1 MPSRILIYT
10 GKGGTGKSVISCATG
25 LRCSELGYRTM
36 VLSADPAHSLSDA
49 FSTNIG
55 SEPVE
60 VSRNLWA
67 MQIDSIA
74 EVKKSYAAIQE
85 YFAKVLS
92 AKGIDEVL
100 AYELASLPA
109 MTNTFALLKLEE
121 LEGSDYDVIILDTVP
136 SGEALRYIFLPKIVG
151 KVGRKLL
158 GMLSHLPGAVKL
170 LEPIFGAPTP
180 DKEAIR
186 GQVSFVGRLERL
198 WGILSDVDRSSVRL
212 IANPDTFSFENLM
225 RTLLITNLYGVNVDL
240 AIINKVLPSV
250 VKDGYFKEWISSQEE
265 IEKKLERN
273 VYPLPVKRLRLFE
286 RELKGMDMLK
296 KCADELFG
304 EEDPASIYY
313 KGSPFE
319 ISSSKDRLVIRI
331 RAPFTSKEDLK
342 TERFGD
348 ELIVRMKTEIG
359 EVVNVIPLPAMA
371 YLMSLKRAK
380 LSGGRLTI
388 EFERDR

>member
-25 LRCSELGYRTM
+25 LRCSELGYKTM

-49 FSTNIG
+49 FSTNVG

-60 VSRNLWA
+60 VSKNLWA

-121 LEGSDYDVIILDTVP
+121 LEGSDYDVVILDTVP

-151 KVGRKLL
+151 RVGRKLL
-158 GMLSHLPGAVKL
+158 GMLSPLAGAMKL

-186 GQVSFVGRLERL
+186 GQVSLVGRLERL

-265 IEKKLERN
+265 IERKLERN

-331 RAPFTSKEDLK
+331 RAPFTSKEDLDV
-342 TERFGD
+342 ERFGD
-348 ELIVRMKTEIG
+348 ELIVRMKTEMG

-380 LSGGRLTI
+380 LSGGRLNV
-388 EFERDR
+388 EFERER

>member
-1 MPSRILIYT
+1 
-10 GKGGTGKSVISCATG
+10 
-25 LRCSELGYRTM
+25 
-36 VLSADPAHSLSDA
+36 
-49 FSTNIG
+49 
-55 SEPVE
+55 VE
-60 VSRNLWA
+60 VSENLWA
-67 MQIDSIA
+67 MQVDPIA
-74 EVKKSYAAIQE
+74 EVKRSYAAIQE
-85 YFAKVLS
+85 YFARVLS

-121 LEGSDYDVIILDTVP
+121 LEGSDYDVVILDTVP

-151 KVGRKLL
+151 RVGRKLL
-158 GMLSHLPGAVKL
+158 GMLSPLAGAVKL

-198 WGILSDVDRSSVRL
+198 WGILSDADRSSVRL

-265 IEKKLERN
+265 IERKLERN

-286 RELKGMDMLK
+286 RELKGMDMLE

-304 EEDPASIYY
+304 GEDPARIYY

-319 ISSSKDRLVIRI
+319 ISSSKDRLVIRM
-331 RAPFTSKEDLK
+331 RVPFTSKEDLDV
-342 TERFGD
+342 ERFGD
-348 ELIVRMKTEIG
+348 ELVVRTRTGMG
-359 EVVNVIPLPAMA
+359 EVVNVVPLPAMA
-371 YLMSLKRAK
+371 YLMSLKRAN
-380 LSGGRLTI
+380 LSGGRLSI
-388 EFERDR
+388 EFERER